1 MVRVAFGSPKSNPP
15 SRFIDEIPAHLFDW
29 RRLGPSLTGY
39 HAQSSRAETRYG
51 QGNGGGT
58 RGGVQVGFS
67 KTSAPRTIPSL
78 APGDKVLH
86 TSFGLGTVLT
96 VSGVGE
102 SSKAD
107 VDFGSAG
114 VKRLALKVAPL
125 EKL

>member
-1 MVRVAFGSPKSNPP
+1 LRGEN
-15 SRFIDEIPAHLFDW
+15 
-29 RRLGPSLTGY
+29 
-39 HAQSSRAETRYG
+39 RYG
-51 QGNGGGT
+51 QGSGGVA

-67 KTSAPRTIPSL
+67 RSSAPRTIPSL

-96 VSGVGE
+96 VSGAGE

-107 VDFGSAG
+107 VDFGSFG